1 MKRKD
6 NYKKILNY
14 FKNKT
19 HLIIIY
25 IVLALLISGVGF
37 ISPYINSKLIIFVT
51 NVQLK
56 NILLFSIIS
65 VFVELTS
72 SILRNLSNQISTKI
86 RDNVSLKLKKDA
98 SKELFNIEVKN
109 FDKEGTAFFTNII
122 EREPEAIAGIFDK
135 LQYSI
140 TSLLTNLGVFFYVFI
155 ISWQIGIVFIIFAI
169 INGILTNKRMKNW
182 QKFHE
187 FIISLDSKY
196 SSNFSELIRGIRD
209 IKVLNLKNSLLN
221 KTTKEQENYKKEMFN
236 YDRERDR
243 EFIIM
248 DLFYSISDFVILA
261 LGVLLITKNKLSGAN
276 LLIIYMYKNRAF
288 SAFRNITDLYESITN
303 FNISIDRLFG
313 IIDGTKY
320 SKEKFGKKQ
329 VKELK
334 GNIEIKD
341 LNFAYDK
348 NRVLKNLSLSIK
360 GNTTVGFV
368 GKSGQGKTTI
378 FNCLSKLYSVDNN
391 TIFFDGID
399 INNLTESSIRNNI
412 SVITQNPYIFNMT
425 IRENLKIAKQNLSEK
440 EMIKICKMCSLHDF
454 IMTLPDKYD
463 TKIGENGV
471 ILSGG
476 QKQRLAIARSIVK
489 KSNIILL
496 DEATSSLDNETQ
508 DHIQDSI
515 KKLSKKYTILI
526 IAHRL
531 STVRDCNKIFFID
544 KGKVIASGTH
554 EELVDTCIKY
564 KNLYKKE
571 LK

>member
-221 KTTKEQENYKKEMFN
+221 KTTKEQENYKKEMFK
-236 YDRERDR
+236 YDKERDN

-360 GNTTVGFV
+360 GNTT
-368 GKSGQGKTTI
+368 
-378 FNCLSKLYSVDNN
+378 
-391 TIFFDGID
+391 
-399 INNLTESSIRNNI
+399 
-412 SVITQNPYIFNMT
+412 
-425 IRENLKIAKQNLSEK
+425 
-440 EMIKICKMCSLHDF
+440 CS
-454 IMTLPDKYD
+454 P
-463 TKIGENGV
+463 
-471 ILSGG
+471 
-476 QKQRLAIARSIVK
+476 
-489 KSNIILL
+489 
-496 DEATSSLDNETQ
+496 
-508 DHIQDSI
+508 
-515 KKLSKKYTILI
+515 
-526 IAHRL
+526 
-531 STVRDCNKIFFID
+531 
-544 KGKVIASGTH
+544 
-554 EELVDTCIKY
+554 
-564 KNLYKKE
+564 
-571 LK
+571 